1 MSIKN
6 RKVLIVEDNELNM
19 KLFNDLLVTIDCEV
33 IQCLEPL
40 AAFNLIQ
47 VNMPN
52 LILMDIQL
60 PKISGLDIIKWVKE
74 DSSLS
79 HIPIIAIT
87 AFALQEDKDKIL
99 ALGCEGYMSKP
110 ISMQPFLDKV
120 NEYLV

>member
-1 MSIKN
+1 MPIKN

-19 KLFNDLLVTIDCEV
+19 KLFNDLLITIDCEV
-33 IQCLEPL
+33 IQCLDPL
-40 AAFNLIQ
+40 AALNLIQ

-87 AFALQEDKDKIL
+87 AFALKEDKDKIL
-99 ALGCEGYMSKP
+99 ALGCEDYMSKP

>member
-19 KLFNDLLVTIDCEV
+19 KLFNDLLITIDCEV
-33 IQCLEPL
+33 IQCLDPL
-40 AAFNLIQ
+40 AALNLIQ

-60 PKISGLDIIKWVKE
+60 PKISGLDILKWVKE

>member
-1 MSIKN
+1 
-6 RKVLIVEDNELNM
+6 
-19 KLFNDLLVTIDCEV
+19 
-33 IQCLEPL
+33 
-40 AAFNLIQ
+40 
-47 VNMPN
+47 MPN

>member
-19 KLFNDLLVTIDCEV
+19 KLFNDLLITIDCEV
-33 IQCLEPL
+33 IQCLDPL
-40 AAFNLIQ
+40 AALNLIQ

>member
-19 KLFNDLLVTIDCEV
+19 KLFNDLLITIDCEV
-33 IQCLEPL
+33 IQCLDPL
-40 AAFNLIQ
+40 AALNLIQ

-120 NEYLV
+120 NEYLG

>member
-19 KLFNDLLVTIDCEV
+19 KLFNDLLITIDCEV
-33 IQCLEPL
+33 IQCLDPL
-40 AAFNLIQ
+40 AALNLIQ

-60 PKISGLDIIKWVKE
+60 PKISGLYIIKWVKE